1 MSNIVYINGVYA
13 NMHDAKIN
21 IEDRGL
27 QFADSV
33 YEVIGVNNGKLL
45 DWDLHYRRLERSLS
59 EIQIFFTHTFS
70 SLSILLEELVRK
82 NRIFSG
88 KIYIQVTRGT
98 AKREH
103 EFPSQTEPGLIIT
116 ATQFD
121 WPDPLAAKQDLASVV
136 LLPDERWK
144 RCDIKS
150 TSLLANILA
159 KQRAV
164 EAMAS
169 EAWLYDSNNFIT
181 EGTASNAWIVD
192 SNNALI
198 TRELGKDILAG
209 VTRDVVINL
218 AKSLKVKVLEKK
230 FSRDD
235 IKEAKEAFFTSS
247 TALIRPVGIVDG
259 IKIGNGTIGKVT
271 SRLLDQYLNY
281 LNNN

>member
-59 EIQIFFTHTFS
+59 EIQIVFTHTFS
-70 SLSILLEELVRK
+70 SLTILLEELVRK

-98 AKREH
+98 ARREH

-164 EAMAS
+164 EVMAS

-181 EGTASNAWIVD
+181 EGTASNAWFVD
-192 SNNALI
+192 SNNVLI

-209 VTRDVVINL
+209 VTRDVVITL
-218 AKSLKVKVLEKK
+218 AKSLGVDVLEKK
-230 FSRDD
+230 FSLKD
-235 IKEAKEAFFTSS
+235 IRVAKEAFFTSS
-247 TALIRPVGIVDG
+247 TALIRPVGSVDG
-259 IKIGNGTIGKVT
+259 IRIGEGAIGKVT